1 MGNKIIVPALG
12 ESVSEATVSKW
23 LKSVGDQ
30 VSSDEALV
38 ELETDKVSV
47 SVPAPEAGVLSEIIA
62 KEGTSVKVGAILAS
76 IEPGTGRSTASKS
89 KVIKENN
96 NVTSS
101 NKTSEAKVEKEFL
114 VSPAARRVVEE
125 NKIDINTI
133 SGSGKDGRIL
143 KEDLLEAMGQSF
155 PPSQSR
161 VSKGEEERVK
171 MTRLRITISKRLKE
185 AQNSAAMLTTFNEV
199 DMSRIIEMRAD
210 NKFRFEKRYGVK
222 LGFMSFFVKSC
233 VNALKSFP
241 IINAEVQQDEIVFKN
256 YYNIGVAVG
265 TEKGLVVPVV
275 RDADQLSFADIEK
288 EIIELGDKAKTGK
301 LTIEDLQGGTFT
313 ITNGGIYG
321 SMLST
326 PIINPPQSG
335 VLGMH
340 NIVQRPIVLDGEVVA
355 RPIMYIALTYD
366 HRIIDG
372 RDAVSFLVRV
382 KEYLEDPRRLFLNL

>member
-30 VSSDEALV
+30 VNSDEALV

-155 PPSQSR
+155 PPFSIESF
-161 VSKGEEERVK
+161 KG
-171 MTRLRITISKRLKE
+171 
-185 AQNSAAMLTTFNEV
+185 
-199 DMSRIIEMRAD
+199 
-210 NKFRFEKRYGVK
+210 
-222 LGFMSFFVKSC
+222 
-233 VNALKSFP
+233 
-241 IINAEVQQDEIVFKN
+241 
-256 YYNIGVAVG
+256 
-265 TEKGLVVPVV
+265 
-275 RDADQLSFADIEK
+275 
-288 EIIELGDKAKTGK
+288 
-301 LTIEDLQGGTFT
+301 
-313 ITNGGIYG
+313 
-321 SMLST
+321 
-326 PIINPPQSG
+326 
-335 VLGMH
+335 
-340 NIVQRPIVLDGEVVA
+340 
-355 RPIMYIALTYD
+355 
-366 HRIIDG
+366 
-372 RDAVSFLVRV
+372 
-382 KEYLEDPRRLFLNL
+382 

>member
-30 VSSDEALV
+30 VNSDEALV

-96 NVTSS
+96 VTSS

-155 PPSQSR
+155 PPFSIESF
-161 VSKGEEERVK
+161 KG
-171 MTRLRITISKRLKE
+171 
-185 AQNSAAMLTTFNEV
+185 
-199 DMSRIIEMRAD
+199 
-210 NKFRFEKRYGVK
+210 
-222 LGFMSFFVKSC
+222 
-233 VNALKSFP
+233 
-241 IINAEVQQDEIVFKN
+241 
-256 YYNIGVAVG
+256 
-265 TEKGLVVPVV
+265 
-275 RDADQLSFADIEK
+275 
-288 EIIELGDKAKTGK
+288 
-301 LTIEDLQGGTFT
+301 
-313 ITNGGIYG
+313 
-321 SMLST
+321 
-326 PIINPPQSG
+326 
-335 VLGMH
+335 
-340 NIVQRPIVLDGEVVA
+340 
-355 RPIMYIALTYD
+355 
-366 HRIIDG
+366 
-372 RDAVSFLVRV
+372 
-382 KEYLEDPRRLFLNL
+382 